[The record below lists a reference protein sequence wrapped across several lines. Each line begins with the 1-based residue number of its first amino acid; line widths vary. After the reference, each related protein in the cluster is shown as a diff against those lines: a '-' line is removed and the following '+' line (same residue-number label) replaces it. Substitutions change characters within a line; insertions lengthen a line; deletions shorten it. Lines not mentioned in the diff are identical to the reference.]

1 MTTKPA
7 MQTNNRSNKMR
18 DSNEK
23 KAVIDGS
30 KGEFLVKETNGR
42 FYYWSISCGRYMPV
56 AKSKVKFL

>member
-1 MTTKPA
+1 
-7 MQTNNRSNKMR
+7 MR

-56 AKSKVKFL
+56 AKSKVKFLWAF